1 MMTKI
6 PQDDPIY
13 KETVWLYPANSNQP
27 KGWTK
32 AQWLLFGI
40 GIGMWTLWIAQ
51 RLIDLAG

>member
-1 MMTKI
+1 MTKI